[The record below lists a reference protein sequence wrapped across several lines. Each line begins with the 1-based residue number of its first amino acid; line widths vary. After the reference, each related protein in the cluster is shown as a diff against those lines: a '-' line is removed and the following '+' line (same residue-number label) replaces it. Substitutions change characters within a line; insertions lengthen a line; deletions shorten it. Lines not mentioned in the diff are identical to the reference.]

1 MARTTCAPCFR
12 LFTHTLQAAVRTAV
26 ALSSALLLS
35 GCYYAELAGL
45 QLSLINEQRPI
56 AEAVAAESRTFRRAL
71 LGMVPEIRSFA
82 RNTVQLPVGPS
93 YRGYYPTEAKGIL
106 FVVVGSERLRLQP
119 YTWWF
124 PVVGTAAYK
133 SFTDETSAQSEAQRL
148 ERAGFDA
155 WVGRVTA
162 YSSLGFFRDPVTTVM
177 MQNGVV
183 GFVEVLLHEM
193 AHMRLYVPGHT
204 DFNEQLAS
212 FVGQVAAEQFLRSRH
227 GHSPAVMGELQRHIR
242 QRERLD
248 ALVRERLAA
257 LEMLYAGSESTGTKL
272 ELRAGMF
279 ARLQADLIGLYPER
293 EPRELIVNN
302 ARMLQYRRYI
312 AGTERMRPFWTAAGG
327 SWPRFWRL
335 IEAHAST
342 QL

>member
-1 MARTTCAPCFR
+1 MLCSALRA
-12 LFTHTLQAAVRTAV
+12 AV
-26 ALSSALLLS
+26 ALSPALVLS

-45 QLSLINEQRPI
+45 QLSLINDQRPI
-56 AEAVAAESRTFRRAL
+56 AEAAAAESRTFRRAL

-82 RNTVQLPVGPS
+82 RSTVQLPVGSS
-93 YRGYYPTEAKGIL
+93 YRGYYRTQAKGIL
-106 FVVVGSERLRLQP
+106 FVVVGSQRLRLQP

-133 SFTDETSAQSEAQRL
+133 SFTDETSAQAEAQRL

-162 YSSLGFFRDPVTTVM
+162 YSSLGFFTDPVTTVM

-193 AHMRLYVPGHT
+193 AHVRLYVPGHT

-227 GHSPAVMGELQRHIR
+227 GHSPAVMSELQRHIR
-242 QRERLD
+242 VRKQLD
-248 ALVRERLAA
+248 VLVRDRLAA
-257 LEMLYAGSESTGTKL
+257 LEMLYAGSEATSAKL
-272 ELRAGMF
+272 RLRAEIF
-279 ARLQADLIGLYPER
+279 ARLHADLMDLYPER
-293 EPRELIVNN
+293 EPPELIVNN

-312 AGTERMRPFWTAAGG
+312 AGTELMQPFWRAAGG

-342 QL
+342 RL